1 MAYNNILIFLS
12 GTLLIATFILVIKRE
27 FSCWIQAY
35 KYQTIILSLITGVI
49 GYITNNWEIY
59 LAAIITFSLK
69 AVIVPRLLTKVTVK
83 ISYDFKNE
91 TKPYI
96 SIRMSLVASTIFVAL
111 SYFLTQQ
118 IQLSEDVIAN
128 SFVPISISLLLIGLL
143 VMIGRKIAL
152 NQIVGLL
159 ILENGLFL
167 FVLSL
172 THGISLIIEIGIFI
186 DILVGIV
193 ISSILIHRIGYTFDN
208 MNDIDQKR
216 ENLKYAEEE
225 DD

>member
-1 MAYNNILIFLS
+1 MIYSNILIILS
-12 GTLLIATFILVIKRE
+12 GTLLISTFVLVIKRE
-27 FSCWIQAY
+27 FSEWIQSY
-35 KYQTIILSLITGVI
+35 RYQTIILSLITGVI

-69 AVIVPRLLTKVTVK
+69 AVMVPKILTKVTDK
-83 ISYDFKNE
+83 INHDFKNE
-91 TKPYI
+91 TNPYI
-96 SIRMSLVASTIFVAL
+96 SIRMSLVVSPILVVL

-118 IQLSEDVIAN
+118 IQLHEDIIAT
-128 SFVPISISLLLIGLL
+128 SFLPVAISLLLIGLL
-143 VMIGRKIAL
+143 VMIGRKVAL

-167 FVLSL
+167 FTLSL

-208 MNDIDQKR
+208 IDDMNQNR
-216 ENLKYAEEE
+216 ESIEYIGE

>member
-1 MAYNNILIFLS
+1 MIYNNILLFLS
-12 GTLLIATFILVIKRE
+12 GTLLIATIVLVIKRE
-27 FSCWIQAY
+27 FAEWIQAY
-35 KYQTIILSLITGVI
+35 KYQTIILSIITGVI
-49 GYITNNWEIY
+49 GYMTNNWEIY
-59 LAAIITFSLK
+59 LAAIVTFSLK
-69 AVIVPRLLTKVTVK
+69 AVIVPKILIKVTEK
-83 ISYDFKNE
+83 INYDFKNE

-96 SIRMSLVASTIFVAL
+96 SIRMSLLVSTILVAL

-118 IQLSEDVIAN
+118 IQLGEDVIAT
-128 SFVPISISLLLIGLL
+128 SFLPVSISLLLIGLL

-167 FVLSL
+167 FTLSL

-208 MNDIDQKR
+208 IDDIHQKR
-216 ENLKYAEEE
+216 ESIEYTDE

>member
-1 MAYNNILIFLS
+1 
-12 GTLLIATFILVIKRE
+12 
-27 FSCWIQAY
+27 
-35 KYQTIILSLITGVI
+35 
-49 GYITNNWEIY
+49 
-59 LAAIITFSLK
+59 
-69 AVIVPRLLTKVTVK
+69 
-83 ISYDFKNE
+83 
-91 TKPYI
+91 
-96 SIRMSLVASTIFVAL
+96 MSLVASTIFVAL

-118 IQLSEDVIAN
+118 IQLGEDVNAN
-128 SFVPISISLLLIGLL
+128 SFVPVSISLLLIGLL

-193 ISSILIHRIGYTFDN
+193 ISSILIHRIGYTFDS

-216 ENLKYAEEE
+216 ENLEYAEE

>member
-1 MAYNNILIFLS
+1 MIHNNILVFLS
-12 GTLLIATFILVIKRE
+12 GTLLIATVVLVVKRD
-27 FSCWIQAY
+27 FSGWIQAY
-35 KYQTIILSLITGVI
+35 RYQTIILTIITGVI
-49 GYITNNWEIY
+49 GYVTNNWEIY
-59 LAAIITFSLK
+59 IAAIITFSLK
-69 AVIVPRLLTKVTVK
+69 AVIVPRLLTKVTEK

-91 TKPYI
+91 AKPYL
-96 SIRMSLVASTIFVAL
+96 SIRMSLVLSTILVAL

-118 IQLSEDVIAN
+118 IKLGEDVIAT
-128 SFVPISISLLLIGLL
+128 SFLPVSISLLLIGLL
-143 VMIGRKIAL
+143 IMVGRKIAL

-172 THGISLIIEIGIFI
+172 THGISLVIEIGIFI

-208 MNDIDQKR
+208 IDDINQKR
-216 ENLKYAEEE
+216 ETLEYTEEE
-225 DD
+225 D

>member
-1 MAYNNILIFLS
+1 
-12 GTLLIATFILVIKRE
+12 
-27 FSCWIQAY
+27 
-35 KYQTIILSLITGVI
+35 
-49 GYITNNWEIY
+49 
-59 LAAIITFSLK
+59 
-69 AVIVPRLLTKVTVK
+69 
-83 ISYDFKNE
+83 
-91 TKPYI
+91 
-96 SIRMSLVASTIFVAL
+96 MSLVASTIFVAL

-118 IQLSEDVIAN
+118 IQLGEDVIAN
-128 SFVPISISLLLIGLL
+128 SFVPVSISLLLIGLL

-193 ISSILIHRIGYTFDN
+193 ISSILIHRIGYTFDS

-216 ENLKYAEEE
+216 ENLEYAEE

>member
-1 MAYNNILIFLS
+1 MIYNNILIILS
-12 GTLLIATFILVIKRE
+12 GTLLIATIVLVIKRE
-27 FSCWIQAY
+27 FSEWIQAY
-35 KYQTIILSLITGVI
+35 KYQTIVLSIITGVI

-59 LAAIITFSLK
+59 LAAITTFSLK
-69 AVIVPRLLTKVTVK
+69 AVIVPKILIKVTEK
-83 ISYDFKNE
+83 INYELKNE

-96 SIRMSLVASTIFVAL
+96 SVSLSLVVSTILVAL

-118 IQLSEDVIAN
+118 IQLGDDVIAR
-128 SFVPISISLLLIGLL
+128 SFLPVSISLLLIGLL

-167 FVLSL
+167 FTLSL

-208 MNDIDQKR
+208 IDDINQNR
-216 ENLKYAEEE
+216 ESIEYTEE

>member
-1 MAYNNILIFLS
+1 MIYNSILIFLS
-12 GTLLIATFILVIKRE
+12 GALLISTFVLVIKRE
-27 FSCWIQAY
+27 FSEWIQSY
-35 KYQTIILSLITGVI
+35 RYQTIILSVITGVI

-59 LAAIITFSLK
+59 LAAFITFSLK
-69 AVIVPRLLTKVTVK
+69 AIMVPKILTKVTDKVNH
-83 ISYDFKNE
+83 DFKNE

-96 SIRMSLVASTIFVAL
+96 SIRMSLVVSPILVVL

-118 IQLSEDVIAN
+118 IQLNKDVIAT
-128 SFVPISISLLLIGLL
+128 SFLPVAISLLLIGLI
-143 VMIGRKIAL
+143 VMVGRKIAL

-167 FVLSL
+167 FTLSL
-172 THGISLIIEIGIFI
+172 THGISLIIEVGIFI

-208 MNDIDQKR
+208 IDDMNRKP
-216 ENLKYAEEE
+216 ENIEYMGE

>member
-1 MAYNNILIFLS
+1 MIHNNILVFLS
-12 GTLLIATFILVIKRE
+12 GTLLIATVVLVIKRD
-27 FSCWIQAY
+27 FSGWIQAY
-35 KYQTIILSLITGVI
+35 KYQTIILTIITGVI

-69 AVIVPRLLTKVTVK
+69 AVIVPKLLTKVTEK
-83 ISYDFKNE
+83 IGYEFKND

-96 SIRMSLVASTIFVAL
+96 SIRISLVVSTILVAL

-118 IQLSEDVIAN
+118 IKLGEDIIAIN
-128 SFVPISISLLLIGLL
+128 FLPVSISLLLIGLL
-143 VMIGRKIAL
+143 VMVGRKIAL

-172 THGISLIIEIGIFI
+172 THGISIIIEIGIFV

-208 MNDIDQKR
+208 IEDINQKH
-216 ENLKYAEEE
+216 ETFEYTEEE
-225 DD
+225 D

>member
-1 MAYNNILIFLS
+1 MIYNNILIFLS
-12 GTLLIATFILVIKRE
+12 GTLLIATVVLVIKRD
-27 FSCWIQAY
+27 FLGWIQAY
-35 KYQTIILSLITGVI
+35 KYQTIILTIITVVI

-59 LAAIITFSLK
+59 LAAIVTFSLK
-69 AVIVPRLLTKVTVK
+69 AVIVPRLLTKVTDN

-96 SIRMSLVASTIFVAL
+96 SIRISLVVSTILIAF

-118 IQLSEDVIAN
+118 INLGIDVIAT
-128 SFVPISISLLLIGLL
+128 SFLPVSISLLLIGLI
-143 VMIGRKIAL
+143 VMVGRKIAL

-159 ILENGLFL
+159 IIENGLFL

-186 DILVGIV
+186 DILVGII

-208 MNDIDQKR
+208 IDDINQKH
-216 ENLKYAEEE
+216 EALEYTEEE
-225 DD
+225 D

>member
-1 MAYNNILIFLS
+1 MIHNSILLFSS
-12 GTLLIATFILVIKRE
+12 GALLIATFGMVITRE
-27 FSCWIQAY
+27 FSGWINAY
-35 KYQTIILSLITGVI
+35 RYQTAVLSIITGII

-59 LAAIITFSLK
+59 VAALLTFTIKII
-69 AVIVPRLLTKVTVK
+69 IVPKILIKVTSK
-83 ISYDFKNE
+83 INNEFKNE

-96 SIRMSLVASTIFVAL
+96 SIRMSLVVSAILIAM

-118 IQLSEDVIAN
+118 IQLGSDTIATM
-128 SFVPISISLLLIGLL
+128 FLPVSISLLLIGLL
-143 VMIGRKIAL
+143 VMVGRKIAL

-167 FVLSL
+167 FTIAL
-172 THGISLIIEIGIFI
+172 THGISLVIEIGIFI

-193 ISSILIHRIGYTFDN
+193 ISSILIHRIGYTFDS
-208 MNDIDQKR
+208 ID
-216 ENLKYAEEE
+216 EIELKHVSIEDQE

>member
-1 MAYNNILIFLS
+1 
-12 GTLLIATFILVIKRE
+12 
-27 FSCWIQAY
+27 
-35 KYQTIILSLITGVI
+35 
-49 GYITNNWEIY
+49 
-59 LAAIITFSLK
+59 
-69 AVIVPRLLTKVTVK
+69 
-83 ISYDFKNE
+83 
-91 TKPYI
+91 
-96 SIRMSLVASTIFVAL
+96 
-111 SYFLTQQ
+111 
-118 IQLSEDVIAN
+118 
-128 SFVPISISLLLIGLL
+128 
-143 VMIGRKIAL
+143 MIGRKIAL

-193 ISSILIHRIGYTFDN
+193 ISSILIHRIGYTFDS

-216 ENLKYAEEE
+216 ENLEYAEE

>member
-1 MAYNNILIFLS
+1 MVYNNLLIFLS
-12 GTLLIATFILVIKRE
+12 GTLLISTIVLVIKRE
-27 FSCWIQAY
+27 FSGWIQAY
-35 KYQTIILSLITGVI
+35 RYQTIVLTIITVVI

-59 LAAIITFSLK
+59 VAATITFSLK
-69 AVIVPRLLTKVTVK
+69 ALIVPRLLIKVTEN

-91 TKPYI
+91 TKPYL
-96 SIRMSLVASTIFVAL
+96 SIRTLLVGSAILVAL
-111 SYFLTQQ
+111 SYFSTQQ
-118 IQLSEDVIAN
+118 IRLGDDVIAM
-128 SFVPISISLLLIGLL
+128 SFLPVSISLLLIGLL
-143 VMIGRKIAL
+143 VMVGRKVTL

-193 ISSILIHRIGYTFDN
+193 ISSILIHRIGYTFDDI
-208 MNDIDQKR
+208 NDVNQSH
-216 ENLKYAEEE
+216 ENLEYTEEL
-225 DD
+225 D